1 MARFSLAQRIKSFDY
16 AIKGLKTLLRTEHNA
31 RIHLAATI
39 VVLIA
44 GYFLLLSAGEW
55 IAMLMVISI
64 VWITELINTA
74 IEKTMDFISRE
85 RYPQIG
91 QIKDLAA
98 AAVLIASICAALTG
112 LFIFIPKLI
121 GYASSF

>member
-1 MARFSLAQRIKSFDY
+1 MAHFSLAQRIKSFDY
-16 AIKGLKTLLRTEHNA
+16 AIKGLKALLQTEHNA

-39 VVLIA
+39 VVLMA

-55 IAMLMVISI
+55 IALLIVISM

-74 IEKTMDFISRE
+74 IEKTMDFISTE
-85 RYPQIG
+85 RHPQIG